1 MRNAQA
7 FDVRVAVRRVLCAAL
22 LCGGAPSAIADQA
35 EPTPFGEVVVTAQK
49 REQNIQDVG
58 IAVTPLGEETLQDLN
73 ITTATDIVRAVPS
86 LKMNAYSSAQVVF
99 NIRGVSQND
108 YGDQQEP
115 PVAVY
120 QDDSYSSSI
129 NLASFPVFDL
139 ARIETLRG
147 PQGTLFGRNATG
159 GAIQFISR
167 RPTREFEGY
176 TDLTAGSYNQI
187 IVNGAVS
194 GPFSDAVQGRL
205 AFIYNKD
212 DGWMESIIPGV
223 PDRGGNDHYAV
234 RASMAFQPS
243 DATDVNLIL
252 RHMKA
257 DGETQAGLYSH
268 EPACPNAQF

>member
-1 MRNAQA
+1 M
-7 FDVRVAVRRVLCAAL
+7 
-22 LCGGAPSAIADQA
+22 
-35 EPTPFGEVVVTAQK
+35 TAQR

-58 IAVTPLGEETLQDLN
+58 IAVTPLGEEALQDLN

-129 NLASFPVFDL
+129 NLASFPIFDL
-139 ARIETLRG
+139 ARVETLRG

-167 RPTREFEGY
+167 RPTSEYEGY
-176 TDLTAGSYNQI
+176 TDLTIGSFSQI
-187 IVNGAVS
+187 IIDGAVS
-194 GPFSDAVQGRL
+194 GPLTDSMQGRI
-205 AFIYNKD
+205 AFISNED
-212 DGWMESIIPGV
+212 DGWMESIVPGCSRSRRQRPLRRARV
-223 PDRGGNDHYAV
+223 SRLAAERCHRCESHPALHGG
-234 RASMAFQPS
+234 
-243 DATDVNLIL
+243 
-252 RHMKA
+252 
-257 DGETQAGLYSH
+257 
-268 EPACPNAQF
+268 